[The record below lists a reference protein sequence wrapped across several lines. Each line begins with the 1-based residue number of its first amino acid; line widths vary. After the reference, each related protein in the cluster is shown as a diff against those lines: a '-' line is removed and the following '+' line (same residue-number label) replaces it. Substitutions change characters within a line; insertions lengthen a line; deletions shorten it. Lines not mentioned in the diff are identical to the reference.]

1 LLPGTLAR
9 RLSQD
14 DMEEKQKVEEFGRLQ
29 QLAQQH
35 ANFNEN
41 LSMGRKIAKGVDCAV
56 VVDSDDS
63 DGGWSDDE

>member
-1 LLPGTLAR
+1 
-9 RLSQD
+9 
-14 DMEEKQKVEEFGRLQ
+14 MEEKQKVEEFGRLQ